1 MPGGRDRQGESF
13 SGGNPDAPSEGREG
27 GADRTREGG
36 ADRTRG
42 RGPLDF
48 RKKKKTLAT
57 DDVSPEP
64 NIGNVSG
71 LGGKRDV
78 TGLGIM
84 QRRRARG
91 ASLINLVPT
100 LADTTRRALFGI

>member
-1 MPGGRDRQGESF
+1 MPEPGGTDF
-13 SGGNPDAPSEGREG
+13 SSAPSRQES
-27 GADRTREGG
+27 GADGG
-36 ADRTRG
+36 VRR
-42 RGPLDF
+42 PIIK
-48 RKKKKTLAT
+48 KKKKTLAT

-78 TGLGIM
+78 TGLGII
-84 QRRRARG
+84 QRRKARG

>member
-1 MPGGRDRQGESF
+1 MALGRAGGVGDPGV
-13 SGGNPDAPSEGREG
+13 GGGFAGPDLDIGGGGREG
-27 GADRTREGG
+27 GADREGG
-36 ADRTRG
+36 SRI
-42 RGPLDF
+42 

-57 DDVSPEP
+57 EDVRPEP